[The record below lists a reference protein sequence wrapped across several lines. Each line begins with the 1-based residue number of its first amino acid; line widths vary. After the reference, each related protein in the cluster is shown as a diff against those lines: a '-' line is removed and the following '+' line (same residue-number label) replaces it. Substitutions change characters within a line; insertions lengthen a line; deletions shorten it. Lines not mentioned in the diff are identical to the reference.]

1 MIDKSKLAVTAASAA
16 SGMALPASA
25 GFVRHFG
32 SLMSTTAR
40 RLYHAHLERVQ
51 MRLAPTK
58 CVD

>member
-1 MIDKSKLAVTAASAA
+1 MIDKSKLAVIATSAA
-16 SGMALPASA
+16 LGMALPAST

-32 SLMSTTAR
+32 SLLSTRAR

-58 CVD
+58 CLD